1 MLFVILAAA
10 IFLIFVNSVFV
21 ATEISLVASRIS
33 RLEELVEGG
42 SRTAKRALEG
52 RKDLR

>member
-21 ATEISLVASRIS
+21 ATEILWLQV
-33 RLEELVEGG
+33 VFH
-42 SRTAKRALEG
+42 
-52 RKDLR
+52 D

>member
-42 SRTAKRALEG
+42 S
-52 RKDLR
+52 

>member
-10 IFLIFVNSVFV
+10 IFLIFVNSIFV

-33 RLEELVEGG
+33 RVEEVGE
-42 SRTAKRALEG
+42 
-52 RKDLR
+52 